1 MTRDFHRLCRDHQ
14 WTLLKFQRGFSR
26 GLTLHKWFF
35 SFFGGKVLGIPLLDI
50 IKIHRLPAVIFN
62 VFFWEVNASILGIR
76 FKKIVWDQFD
86 EWHVSQYI
94 FSS

>member
-1 MTRDFHRLCRDHQ
+1 M
-14 WTLLKFQRGFSR
+14 
-26 GLTLHKWFF
+26 
-35 SFFGGKVLGIPLLDI
+35 LGIPLLDI